1 MGLVKISNI
10 PIYVPVI
17 GFTGALGSGCS
28 FIADNLAGQRDYLKV
43 GLSDILHQ
51 MLREKGLP
59 ESVDNLQNLGNDL
72 RKQHGQDY
80 LSMEAITRADR
91 QWPSGHYNGVILDG
105 FRNAAE
111 IEPLSQIPNFHL
123 IAVQASEA
131 KREERLT
138 KKKRCVNHEEFVR
151 TAKRDSEERDSYG
164 QQVSRCMQLADIV
177 IQNEEDV
184 SINMP
189 SEVAAFIHDTLCKTY
204 LAMIERKSQ
213 GESTFDFQPTI
224 TESLMASA
232 YAVSRRSRCLKRSVG
247 AIVADAN
254 GAIVASGFNDVPRG
268 SNACAARQGDTWC
281 NRDIRMQEVGQY
293 LEVCPACGA
302 KIAYAL
308 ECRNCGQE
316 ISQYVRWCPKCRSE
330 IEVDYACVN
339 CGLKIFDKFFPK
351 LLEVCRS
358 LHAEEMALMN
368 MIRNSSAIPSGATLY
383 VTTYPCNL
391 CANKIVAAGV
401 ARVIYSESYESSD
414 SKEIFRNGGVSVI
427 PFEGVKNTAYF
438 KFYCCGRTAKNEAG
452 K

>member
-1 MGLVKISNI
+1 MGLVTFPNI
-10 PIYVPVI
+10 PLNVPII

-28 FIADNLAGQRDYLKV
+28 FIASNLAERRGYLKV
-43 GLSDILHQ
+43 GLSDVLHQ
-51 MLREKGLP
+51 MLCEKKLP
-59 ESVDNLQNLGNDL
+59 ESLENLQNLGNEL
-72 RKQHGQDY
+72 RKLHTQDY
-80 LSMEAITRADR
+80 LAMEAMIKADEE
-91 QWPSGHYNGVILDG
+91 WPLMHYNGIILDG
-105 FRNAAE
+105 FRNPAE
-111 IEPLSQIPNFHL
+111 VEPFLQIPNFHL

-138 KKKRCVNHEEFVR
+138 KSKKKRCADHEEFLR
-151 TAKRDSEERDSYG
+151 TAKRDSEERDPYG
-164 QQVSRCMQLADIV
+164 QQVSLCMRLADIV
-177 IQNEEDV
+177 IQNEDDV
-184 SINMP
+184 SVNMP
-189 SEVAAFIHDTLCKTY
+189 SEVAAFIHDKLSNTY
-204 LAMIERKSQ
+204 LELIERRSQ

-224 TESLMASA
+224 MESSMASA
-232 YAVSRRSRCLKRSVG
+232 YAVSRRSRCLKRRVG
-247 AIVADAN
+247 AIIADAN
-254 GAIVASGFNDVPRG
+254 GVIVASGFNDVPRG

-351 LLEVCRS
+351 MLEVCRS

-368 MIRNSSAIPSGATLY
+368 MIRNSSAIPSGAILY

-401 ARVIYSESYESSD
+401 ARVVYSESYESSD
-414 SKEIFRNGGVSVI
+414 SKEIFRNAGVSVI

-438 KFYCCGRTAKNEAG
+438 KFYC
-452 K
+452 